1 MPSEVTK
8 SKAKVRADPADVTAN
23 AFEVTVEP
31 SVPPY
36 PPTLPVTPPSVDIQL
51 TLEYGQGIATT
62 PSVSNDTPELPIV
75 VHPAI
80 LAKT

>member
-36 PPTLPVTPPSVDIQL
+36 PPNIISYAAVSRYPINT
-51 TLEYGQGIATT
+51 GIW
-62 PSVSNDTPELPIV
+62 SGDSDYSIRL
-75 VHPAI
+75 
-80 LAKT
+80 K